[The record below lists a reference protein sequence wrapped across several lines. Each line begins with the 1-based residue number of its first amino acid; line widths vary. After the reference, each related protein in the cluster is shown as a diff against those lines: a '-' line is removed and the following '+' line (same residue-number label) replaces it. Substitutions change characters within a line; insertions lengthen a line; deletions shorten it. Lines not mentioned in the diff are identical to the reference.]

1 MNMQNM
7 SSYALPFAAWELRLY
22 LDTHPDDE
30 RALAAY
36 KQLCAA
42 QGGCTYACNTPDGH
56 AGGNHA
62 GGHNGATG
70 TCRACNGSTLTVAT
84 SQPQPCKGGR
94 WRWIDGP
101 WPWELEAN
109 MTGGKC

>member
-1 MNMQNM
+1 MNIQNM
-7 SSYALPFAAWELRLY
+7 NSYAIPFAAWELRLY

-42 QGGCTYACNTPDGH
+42 QGECTYACNTPDGNRG
-56 AGGNHA
+56 ANHG
-62 GGHNGATG
+62 GGHTGATG
-70 TCRACNGSTLTVAT
+70 TCRTCSGANLTVV
-84 SQPQPCKGGR
+84 SSHPCKGER

-109 MTGGKC
+109 MTGGK

>member
-7 SSYALPFAAWELRLY
+7 SSYAIPFAAWELRLY

-56 AGGNHA
+56 GDASHG
-62 GGHNGATG
+62 GGHGGATG
-70 TCRACNGSTLTVAT
+70 TCRACNGATLTVAPT
-84 SQPQPCKGGR
+84 QPCKGGR

-101 WPWELEAN
+101 WPWEPEAN

>member
-42 QGGCTYACNTPDGH
+42 QGGCTYACHTPDGH
-56 AGGNHA
+56 TGANHN
-62 GGHNGATG
+62 GGHTGTTG
-70 TCRACNGSTLTVAT
+70 TCRACNGAALTVMPKQT
-84 SQPQPCKGGR
+84 CKGGR

>member
-22 LDTHPDDE
+22 LNTHPDDE

-42 QGGCTYACNTPDGH
+42 QGGCTYACHTPDGH
-56 AGGNHA
+56 SGGNRVVDHA
-62 GGHNGATG
+62 GATG
-70 TCRACNGSTLTVAT
+70 NCRACNGATLTVAS
-84 SQPQPCKGGR
+84 SQTCKGGR